1 MMSLLKKDKID
12 WAKAKIQCM
21 HYVSAQSQTHAS
33 DMNYICFEEE
43 GPDGKQRPEVI
54 KKLAAVALAFGVA
67 RFISETE
74 SDRPFL
80 KDLVEDII
88 MGKSTGDGPFTTQ
101 EYREIAQILEAK
113 DFDNLFSNE
122 SGEIH

>member
-1 MMSLLKKDKID
+1 MLGTKVI
-12 WAKAKIQCM
+12 I
-21 HYVSAQSQTHAS
+21 AS
-33 DMNYICFEEE
+33 IVPPGE
-43 GPDGKQRPEVI
+43 
-54 KKLAAVALAFGVA
+54 
-67 RFISETE
+67 
-74 SDRPFL
+74 
-80 KDLVEDII
+80 EDII